1 MIVATALAVA
11 AVAAAGGEAR
21 NVASGGRSL
30 TIYAKPSTIEFMNHA
45 DDRVRGMAA
54 NPFAANAQALVL
66 VTKGAEKGNGPF
78 PGDDVLYTFK
88 LYPDAGLSKSNGTA
102 TFTCYYT
109 FAKRATCEAYFRL
122 TDGLLLASGQIQFGS
137 SHFTLSAS
145 GGTEAYLGQGGAVT
159 AVTGTGKPTA
169 AQRLQVDLVKPV
181 GSAKTQASH
190 KLAIYSSA
198 TAVQYLNNADDEAR
212 GITNNPFDS
221 AVNKLRPKLTW
232 KGNGPFAGDVV
243 IYSFNLYNDSARKHK
258 TGSATYTCYFNY
270 SKIAF
275 CDAYYSLK
283 SGASTVVASGPID
296 FNTSGFSLP
305 VTGGT
310 SKYLAARGEVKETSL
325 PAANAQRLDFQLLG

>member
-109 FAKRATCEAYFRL
+109 FAKRATCEAYFRARP
-122 TDGLLLASGQIQFGS
+122 TGICGLRARLS
-137 SHFTLSAS
+137 SAAPDFTLSAS
-145 GGTEAYLGQGGAVT
+145 GGTEGVSPGSRRGRAVT
-159 AVTGTGKPTA
+159 AVIGTGKA
-169 AQRLQVDLVKPV
+169 
-181 GSAKTQASH
+181 
-190 KLAIYSSA
+190 
-198 TAVQYLNNADDEAR
+198 E
-212 GITNNPFDS
+212 
-221 AVNKLRPKLTW
+221 
-232 KGNGPFAGDVV
+232 
-243 IYSFNLYNDSARKHK
+243 
-258 TGSATYTCYFNY
+258 
-270 SKIAF
+270 
-275 CDAYYSLK
+275 
-283 SGASTVVASGPID
+283 
-296 FNTSGFSLP
+296 
-305 VTGGT
+305 
-310 SKYLAARGEVKETSL
+310 
-325 PAANAQRLDFQLLG
+325 RLDFVLLRS